1 MYDDVKD
8 RILFHPM
15 LSRGTLEE
23 TLRLAEH
30 EQRIKRRSGAGIED
44 TRHAPVAAGV
54 GRGGGMRIAAAAGA
68 DGGPSHERR
77 SAFFCQVHGAN
88 SSHNTPDCHKLRQD
102 YLFHYNDFMA
112 FIRERDSMRGPG
124 FPQARGQDSG
134 RLSGGSYREQLHQLD
149 QGASWGRGRP
159 FCPPSA
165 GPDAYQP
172 RVFNEA
178 FSTPNLPA
186 TPQQQQQQQQQYISA
201 PPTTSASSTATPSPP
216 PGDIPPASGAPL
228 RLFHTSSVKPLGES
242 DSVTGN
248 EIGVVSDGE
257 VSGVPVA
264 GMSVLDVPVVP
275 AVNPAITSQAPVSHT
290 RMSTPKGGE
299 QLQEDKGTSAGMFD
313 AREGVAFEHDVAVL
327 GRAEQMDVDVFHHRA
342 GHFPEP
348 ILSMTAEQQ
357 GNTLPRELEPGN
369 TAASPP
375 SANAAT
381 WPAVAAA
388 TAGTITASPPAA
400 AAVPWGP
407 ATADATSSS
416 PSHTAGGAPWNAA
429 AATDAPS
436 PLPPTSG
443 TALPATVTAAAPSPL
458 PPTSGAAVPLVPSPG
473 ATALPRPRTTAT
485 RTTDVAAAASSSPQH
500 TTAGGTRIHPADTAV
515 PASSPTSPYS
525 GHASPQADWL
535 SSPIEP
541 AAPSSTARDERQA
554 DG

>member
-30 EQRIKRRSGAGIED
+30 EQRIKRRSGEGIED

-54 GRGGGMRIAAAAGA
+54 GRGGGMRTAAAAGA
-68 DGGPSHERR
+68 DGGRSHEQRG
-77 SAFFCQVHGAN
+77 AFFCQVHGAN

-102 YLFHYNDFMA
+102 FLFHYNDFMA

-124 FPQARGQDSG
+124 
-134 RLSGGSYREQLHQLD
+134 
-149 QGASWGRGRP
+149 
-159 FCPPSA
+159 
-165 GPDAYQP
+165 PDACQP

-178 FSTPNLPA
+178 FRTPNLPA
-186 TPQQQQQQQQQYISA
+186 TPQQQQQQQQQQ
-201 PPTTSASSTATPSPP
+201 TSAHPQRPLPPRRRSPLHLRATFLQLVAPVFVSSTQ
-216 PGDIPPASGAPL
+216 IL
-228 RLFHTSSVKPLGES
+228 RSSVEPLGES
-242 DSVTGN
+242 DSLTGN

-257 VSGVPVA
+257 LSGVPVA

-275 AVNPAITSQAPVSHT
+275 VVNPAVTSQAPVSHT
-290 RMSTPKGGE
+290 RMPTPKGGE
-299 QLQEDKGTSAGMFD
+299 QLQGDSGTSAGIFH
-313 AREGVAFEHDVAVL
+313 AREGVAFEYDVAVL

-443 TALPATVTAAAPSPL
+443 TALPATVTAAAPSPR
-458 PPTSGAAVPLVPSPG
+458 PPTSGAPCRLCLRQVPPRCRARG
-473 ATALPRPRTTAT
+473 RPRRGPPTAPPPL
-485 RTTDVAAAASSSPQH
+485 RHRRSIPPQV
-500 TTAGGTRIHPADTAV
+500 GPEFIQP
-515 PASSPTSPYS
+515 P
-525 GHASPQADWL
+525 L
-535 SSPIEP
+535 SSPRRRRHYLTQGMLRHRRTSCLLLRPLLHFRRRVMHGKPMVRHGLVGAGELGGG
-541 AAPSSTARDERQA
+541 EQGG
-554 DG
+554 DGGQYGWGGDVKAIKSK